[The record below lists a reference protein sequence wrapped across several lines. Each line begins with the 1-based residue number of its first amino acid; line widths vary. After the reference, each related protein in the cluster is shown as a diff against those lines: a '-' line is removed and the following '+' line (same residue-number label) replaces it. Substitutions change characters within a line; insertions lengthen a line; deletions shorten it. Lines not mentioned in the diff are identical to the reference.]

1 MKFSDFEEI
10 MHSNGVNTLADI
22 ARVLDTTPQAV
33 SNWKSRDQVPYHIEN
48 KINFQYVKKEDLL
61 PLSKTQILNQDN
73 EETISIPDILLT
85 LAEQIKTIFLITFI
99 FAFTTFIYVQYVQ
112 EEKFSSSATILLPE
126 TQNNNM
132 GGLAGLASQFGVN
145 VPTSNASIDLS
156 SPSLIP
162 ELLKSRAFA
171 EKILYKEFYS
181 NKLSSKQPLVN
192 ILFQNSILSK
202 ESLIYKGSKALN
214 GGIITYTKNPLENFS
229 MIKVTLPERQLAKNL
244 ADSVLFEIEEL
255 NKSYKIQSTNE
266 KISFIE
272 TRINSVYTDLTKSE
286 IRLKNFNEKNR
297 QISSPALQLELD
309 RLARDVELQKNIYLT
324 LKQQLEL
331 AKIEEVQKAS
341 AFQILDK
348 PFYPLQPINKNLQ
361 LSLIF
366 SISTGLF
373 VGVIL
378 GFMRSYRINADKSD
392 KKKYRKMKLFLI
404 KNIRNYFLDFRIIS
418 INTFA
423 LLAGL
428 PFLINHQIDNNDF
441 YLLPNLVYLIITII
455 SLMLLFL
462 SRKRSSKNHV

>member
-171 EKILYKEFYS
+171 EKILYKEFHS

-229 MIKVTLPERQLAKNL
+229 IIKVTLPERQLAKNL

-366 SISTGLF
+366 SISIGLF